1 MIYLDEEKIQIDKVK
16 LKEIITILNEA
27 SSNLKTESKIKLFGN
42 LAQVYCLIKETLNS
56 EQQFSNPFKFIEVE
70 NNAEGLDTINNFII
84 DLIVSGLEFPQW
96 YIKLKND
103 KNKLKI
109 IQEFVLNNLIPKELT
124 IIEKPNFQIITTEFQ
139 EYIFNLVIVL
149 SNITRELNNNDQIAL
164 ISEVT
169 NIYKIL
175 LSLKPILNHIE
186 FSIEDESDNFK
197 SFSISKCK
205 SSKEELLLRV
215 NALLRFCCIKRSIE
229 DSIEIKI
236 KNIQNFI
243 IENILHYFKFGLP
256 TE

>member
-1 MIYLDEEKIQIDKVK
+1 MDEEKLQIDKVK
-16 LKEIITILNEA
+16 LKELITILNEA

-70 NNAEGLDTINNFII
+70 NNAEGLDIINNFVI
-84 DLIVSGLEFPQW
+84 DLIVTGLEFPKW

-109 IQEFVLNNLIPKELT
+109 IQEFVLNNLIPADSQ
-124 IIEKPNFQIITTEFQ
+124 IIEKSNFQIISSESQ
-139 EYIFNLVIVL
+139 EYIFNLAIVL
-149 SNITRELNNNDQIAL
+149 SNIDRELNNNDQIAL
-164 ISEVT
+164 ISEIT

-175 LSLKPILNHIE
+175 VTLKPILNHIE
-186 FSIEDESDNFK
+186 FSSEDESENFK

-215 NALLRFCCIKRSIE
+215 NALLRFCGIKRSVE
-229 DSIEIKI
+229 DTVELKIKI
-236 KNIQNFI
+236 VQNFI
-243 IENILHYFKFGLP
+243 IENILNYLKIGLP
-256 TE
+256 SE

>member
-1 MIYLDEEKIQIDKVK
+1 MDEEKLQIDKAK
-16 LKEIITILNEA
+16 LKELITILNEA

-70 NNAEGLDTINNFII
+70 NNAEGLDIINNFVI
-84 DLIVSGLEFPQW
+84 DLIVTGLEFPKW

-109 IQEFVLNNLIPKELT
+109 IQEFVLNNLIPADSQ
-124 IIEKPNFQIITTEFQ
+124 IIEKSNFQIISSESQ
-139 EYIFNLVIVL
+139 EYIFNLAIVL
-149 SNITRELNNNDQIAL
+149 SNIDRELNNNDQIAL
-164 ISEVT
+164 ISEIT

-175 LSLKPILNHIE
+175 VTLKPILNHIE
-186 FSIEDESDNFK
+186 FSSEDESENFK

-215 NALLRFCCIKRSIE
+215 NALLRFCGIKRSVE
-229 DSIEIKI
+229 DTVELKIKI
-236 KNIQNFI
+236 VQNFI
-243 IENILHYFKFGLP
+243 IENILNYLKIGLP
-256 TE
+256 SE

>member
-1 MIYLDEEKIQIDKVK
+1 MDEEKLQIDKVK
-16 LKEIITILNEA
+16 LKELITILNEA

-70 NNAEGLDTINNFII
+70 NNAEGLDTINNFVI
-84 DLIVSGLEFPQW
+84 DLIVTGLEFPKW

-109 IQEFVLNNLIPKELT
+109 IQEFVLNNLVPKELQ
-124 IIEKPNFQIITTEFQ
+124 IIEKSNFQIISSESQ
-139 EYIFNLVIVL
+139 EYIFNLAIVL
-149 SNITRELNNNDQIAL
+149 SNIDRELNNNDQIAL
-164 ISEVT
+164 ISEIT

-175 LSLKPILNHIE
+175 VTLKPILNYIE
-186 FSIEDESDNFK
+186 FSSEDESENFK

-215 NALLRFCCIKRSIE
+215 NALLRFCGIKRSVE
-229 DSIEIKI
+229 DTVELKIKI
-236 KNIQNFI
+236 VQNFI
-243 IENILHYFKFGLP
+243 IENILNYLKIGLP
-256 TE
+256 SE

>member
-1 MIYLDEEKIQIDKVK
+1 MDEEKLQIDKVK
-16 LKEIITILNEA
+16 LKELITILNEA

-70 NNAEGLDTINNFII
+70 NNAEGLDIINNFVI
-84 DLIVSGLEFPQW
+84 DLIVTGLEFPKW

-109 IQEFVLNNLIPKELT
+109 IQEFVLNNLIPADSQ
-124 IIEKPNFQIITTEFQ
+124 IIEKSNFQIISSESQ
-139 EYIFNLVIVL
+139 EYIFNLAIVL
-149 SNITRELNNNDQIAL
+149 SNIDRELNNNDQIAL
-164 ISEVT
+164 ISEIT

-175 LSLKPILNHIE
+175 VTLKPILNHIE
-186 FSIEDESDNFK
+186 FSSEDESENFK

-215 NALLRFCCIKRSIE
+215 NALLRFCGIKRSVEDTIE
-229 DSIEIKI
+229 LKIKI
-236 KNIQNFI
+236 VQNFI
-243 IENILHYFKFGLP
+243 IENILNYLKIGLP
-256 TE
+256 SE

>member
-1 MIYLDEEKIQIDKVK
+1 MDEEKLQIDKAK
-16 LKEIITILNEA
+16 LKELITILNEA

-70 NNAEGLDTINNFII
+70 NNAEGLDTINNFVI
-84 DLIVSGLEFPQW
+84 DLIVTGLEFPKW

-109 IQEFVLNNLIPKELT
+109 IQEFVLNNLIPADSQ
-124 IIEKPNFQIITTEFQ
+124 IIEKSNFQIISSESQ
-139 EYIFNLVIVL
+139 EYIFNLAIVL
-149 SNITRELNNNDQIAL
+149 SNIDRELNNNDQIAL
-164 ISEVT
+164 ISEIT

-175 LSLKPILNHIE
+175 VTLKPILNHIE
-186 FSIEDESDNFK
+186 FSSEDESENFK

-215 NALLRFCCIKRSIE
+215 NALLRFCGIKRSVE
-229 DSIEIKI
+229 DTVELKIKI
-236 KNIQNFI
+236 VQNFI
-243 IENILHYFKFGLP
+243 IENILNYLKIGLP
-256 TE
+256 SE

>member
-1 MIYLDEEKIQIDKVK
+1 MDEEKLQIDKVK
-16 LKEIITILNEA
+16 LKELITILNEA

-70 NNAEGLDTINNFII
+70 NNAEGLDTINNFVI
-84 DLIVSGLEFPQW
+84 DLIVTGLEFPKW

-109 IQEFVLNNLIPKELT
+109 IQEFVLNNLIPADSQ
-124 IIEKPNFQIITTEFQ
+124 IIEKSNFQIISSESQ
-139 EYIFNLVIVL
+139 EYIFNLAIVL
-149 SNITRELNNNDQIAL
+149 SNIDRELNNNDQIAL
-164 ISEVT
+164 ISEIT

-175 LSLKPILNHIE
+175 VTLKPILNHIE
-186 FSIEDESDNFK
+186 FSSEDESENFK

-215 NALLRFCCIKRSIE
+215 NALLRFCGIKRSVE
-229 DSIEIKI
+229 DTVELKIKI
-236 KNIQNFI
+236 VQNFI
-243 IENILHYFKFGLP
+243 IENILNYLKIGLP
-256 TE
+256 SE

>member
-1 MIYLDEEKIQIDKVK
+1 MDEEKLQIDKVK
-16 LKEIITILNEA
+16 LKELITILNEA

-70 NNAEGLDTINNFII
+70 NNAEGLDIINNFVI
-84 DLIVSGLEFPQW
+84 DLIVTGLEFPKW

-109 IQEFVLNNLIPKELT
+109 IQEFVLNNLIPADSQ
-124 IIEKPNFQIITTEFQ
+124 IIEKSNFQIISNESQ
-139 EYIFNLVIVL
+139 EYIFNLAIIL
-149 SNITRELNNNDQIAL
+149 SNIDRELNNNDQIAL
-164 ISEVT
+164 ISEIT

-175 LSLKPILNHIE
+175 VTLKPILNHIE
-186 FSIEDESDNFK
+186 FSSEDESENFK

-215 NALLRFCCIKRSIE
+215 NALLRFCGIKRSVE
-229 DSIEIKI
+229 DTVELKIKI
-236 KNIQNFI
+236 VQNFI
-243 IENILHYFKFGLP
+243 IENILNYLKIGLP
-256 TE
+256 SE